1 MPRDGNGL
9 YTLVGTPLIDGAV
22 AEATGAPTALQPK
35 LDDIADALADS
46 LAADGQTPWAG
57 HQNASGFKLAGLAAA
72 TVPGDAVRYEQLTAL
87 ASVYQPL
94 DPQLSAWAELTP
106 EAGQMFY
113 WQDVDT
119 LAAIPATAAAG
130 RSTLQLADPGGHRLV
145 GWNDAT
151 DLMAF
156 FTAPAAGLVFGA
168 GTVSLANDLAAL
180 EGLGGTGFAVRT
192 ATDTWLQRSID
203 AGDGIS
209 VSNGNGISGNP
220 AIAVTADILRDADI
234 GVSVQAFDADLAAI
248 AGLTTTSAG
257 RSILTLA
264 DPNAHRLIGWDDT
277 AGTLKV
283 FTAPAAGLT
292 FGAGTV
298 SLANDLA
305 ALEGLAGTG
314 FAVRTAADTW
324 LQRSIAAGAGISV
337 SSGNGGAGDPTVALN
352 HLGLQSLVDPNADRI
367 LFWDDSAGAT
377 AWLSMPSAGLA
388 VSGTGIVLANDL
400 AALEGLAGT
409 GLAVRNAADAWLQRS
424 IVAGDGIDVTNGNGV
439 SGNPTIAVT
448 ADVLRDA
455 DIGASVQA
463 QNSKLSNLAAS
474 SGVSGTITV
483 STSGPG
489 GGADGDIWLQR
500 EA

>member
-1 MPRDGNGL
+1 M
-9 YTLVGTPLIDGAV
+9 
-22 AEATGAPTALQPK
+22 
-35 LDDIADALADS
+35 
-46 LAADGQTPWAG
+46 
-57 HQNASGFKLAGLAAA
+57 
-72 TVPGDAVRYEQLTAL
+72 
-87 ASVYQPL
+87 
-94 DPQLSAWAELTP
+94 
-106 EAGQMFY
+106 
-113 WQDVDT
+113 
-119 LAAIPATAAAG
+119 
-130 RSTLQLADPGGHRLV
+130 
-145 GWNDAT
+145 
-151 DLMAF
+151 
-156 FTAPAAGLVFGA
+156 
-168 GTVSLANDLAAL
+168 
-180 EGLGGTGFAVRT
+180 
-192 ATDTWLQRSID
+192 
-203 AGDGIS
+203 
-209 VSNGNGISGNP
+209 
-220 AIAVTADILRDADI
+220 
-234 GVSVQAFDADLAAI
+234 
-248 AGLTTTSAG
+248 
-257 RSILTLA
+257 
-264 DPNAHRLIGWDDT
+264 
-277 AGTLKV
+277 
-283 FTAPAAGLT
+283 
-292 FGAGTV
+292 
-298 SLANDLA
+298 
-305 ALEGLAGTG
+305 G

-409 GLAVRNAADAWLQRS
+409 GLAVRSAADAWLQRS